1 MTLSSLGRASAIGVA
16 ILLLVGCGGSSQE
29 AASTP
34 FAPPAAQQDA
44 HHGRSWMLP
53 EAKGEALI
61 YAVGGCGGTCVLSY
75 PKGKLVGELPDVDGG
90 GACTED
96 NGNVFISEQTEVAEF
111 AHGGSSPIATF
122 QTPSAPPVGCSVD
135 RNTGTLAVV
144 NNGSVTLFPVGS
156 QTPATYNTLLNAQYC
171 GYDDAGNL
179 FVNGFDGQ
187 SIGLSE
193 LPNGSQTFEKLTID
207 QSVGIPGQMQWDGEY
222 LTYESQSGSQPTIA
236 QLSVAGSDASVVSQT
251 VLKRVPDALALSWI
265 YRGTVVA
272 PYSRQGPHRTS
283 VGIWKYPK
291 GSSMKRVTNFG
302 SFHRKLFHFNAAVVS
317 AP

>member
-1 MTLSSLGRASAIGVA
+1 
-16 ILLLVGCGGSSQE
+16 
-29 AASTP
+29 
-34 FAPPAAQQDA
+34 
-44 HHGRSWMLP
+44 MLP

-75 PKGKLVGELPDVDGG
+75 PKGKLVGELPDVGG
-90 GACTED
+90 GEACADD
-96 NGNVFISEQTEVAEF
+96 NGNVFISEYAEVAEF

-122 QTPSAPPVGCSVD
+122 QTPSVPPLGCSVD
-135 RNTGTLAVV
+135 PNTGTLAVV

-187 SIGLSE
+187 RIGLSE

-207 QSVGIPGQMQWDGEY
+207 QSVGNPGQMQWDGQY
-222 LTYESQSGSQPTIA
+222 LTYESQSGSQPTIT
-236 QLSVAGSDASVVSQT
+236 QLSVAGSEASIVSQT
-251 VLKRVPDALALSWI
+251 VLKKADILALSWI

-272 PYSRQGPHRTS
+272 PYNPHGSHRTS

-291 GSSMKRVTNFG
+291 GSLMKSITNFAP
-302 SFHRKLFHFNAAVVS
+302 FHRKFFHFNAAVVS